1 MAKFFAKLGFVC
13 GALLSCID
21 SAYSSG
27 SLDVFRNT
35 NVSELDFGLLRAS
48 VYLDKK
54 LTFLSQNF
62 GMDELQYEIY
72 VEEVPSS
79 FSSSDDGSKKIV
91 ISFFGESLPTKYEGE
106 YPGEKCNQIYNV
118 LIGDR
123 VKIPWK
129 FRSPKYGDITYLPK
143 ILDKL
148 VPIEAKGRPQK
159 LKLIAGLVDFSCR
172 MDRRGF
178 GVAY

>member
-1 MAKFFAKLGFVC
+1 MAKFFTKISFVF
-13 GALLSCID
+13 GALFSFID
-21 SAYSSG
+21 SAYSNDG
-27 SLDVFRNT
+27 LDVFRNT
-35 NVSELDFGLLRAS
+35 TVSELDFGLLRAS

-54 LTFLSQNF
+54 LIFLSQQF

-72 VEEVPSS
+72 VER
-79 FSSSDDGSKKIV
+79 FSSSDDGSRKIV
-91 ISFFGESLPTKYEGE
+91 IAFFGQSLPTKYEGE
-106 YPGEKCNQIYNV
+106 YPGNECNQIYYA
-118 LIGDR
+118 LSGDR
-123 VKIPWK
+123 AGIPWK
-129 FRSPKYGDITYLPK
+129 IRSPKYGDITYLPK

-172 MDRRGF
+172 MDRRSF